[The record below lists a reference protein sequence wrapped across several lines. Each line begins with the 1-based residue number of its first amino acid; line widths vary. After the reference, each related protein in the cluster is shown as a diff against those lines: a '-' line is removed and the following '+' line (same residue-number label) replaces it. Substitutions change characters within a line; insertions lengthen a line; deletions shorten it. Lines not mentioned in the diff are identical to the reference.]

1 MSLARISR
9 WIAALAISAYV
20 CAASAQAWPAKPVKL
35 VTPFPPGGSADV
47 IARLIGNQLSLQLG
61 QPVVIDNRPGAGG
74 LVGNEYVAKQPPDGY
89 TLLLIT
95 GAYPVQGA
103 MLKSLPFDPLGDIAM
118 VSMLT
123 SYPFVISVRPDS
135 SFRTLAELIAY
146 AKANPGKLNFPS
158 SGIGTVHHLSG
169 ELLNAMAGI
178 EMVHVPFRGGAS
190 PLTEVLG
197 GRVDLLLEAMTLSI
211 GQIHSGKLRALAV
224 TSAKRSSSLPDVPT
238 VAESGYPGMDVA
250 TWYGLFVP
258 AGTPKDVVEKVHVAV
273 NKLLARPDVMAA
285 IHEQGAEP
293 QAMSEQQFADLVRMD
308 YRKWEGIVKA
318 ANALS
323 SIKVGGLLGDY
334 TWGKPADR
342 NPPRSSTVFQVDPS
356 TPGGLKGL
364 KVNFSSDA
372 AKKYDF
378 PTE

>member
-1 MSLARISR
+1 MALARIFRSL
-9 WIAALAISAYV
+9 AALALSVHAGLV
-20 CAASAQAWPAKPVKL
+20 AAQAWPAKPVKL

-135 SFRTLAELIAY
+135 RFRTLGELIAY

-197 GRVDLLLEAMTLSI
+197 GRVDLLLGAITLSI
-211 GQIHSGKLRALAV
+211 GQLRAGKLRALAV
-224 TSAKRSSSLPDVPT
+224 TSASRWPPLADVPT
-238 VAESGYPGMDVA
+238 VAETVPGHEVNSFIGLGA
-250 TWYGLFVP
+250 TGR
-258 AGTPKDVVEKVHVAV
+258 TPQPIIERLNAEVRKA
-273 NKLLARPDVMAA
+273 LARPQTHQRFV
-285 IHEQGAEP
+285 ELGGAPGASTPPEMR
-293 QAMSEQQFADLVRMD
+293 AFIEREVAKWRRVVSLRKIEQQ
-308 YRKWEGIVKA
+308 
-318 ANALS
+318 
-323 SIKVGGLLGDY
+323 
-334 TWGKPADR
+334 
-342 NPPRSSTVFQVDPS
+342 
-356 TPGGLKGL
+356 
-364 KVNFSSDA
+364 
-372 AKKYDF
+372 
-378 PTE
+378 

>member
-1 MSLARISR
+1 MTLARIFRSL
-9 WIAALAISAYV
+9 AVFAISLHV
-20 CAASAQAWPAKPVKL
+20 CAAAAQAWPAKPVKL

-47 IARLIGNQLSLQLG
+47 IARLIANQLSVQLG

-135 SFRTLAELIAY
+135 RFRTLADLSAY
-146 AKANPGKLNFPS
+146 RPRWRRPL
-158 SGIGTVHHLSG
+158 TG

-224 TSAKRSSSLPDVPT
+224 TSRDRWQALPDVPT
-238 VAESGYPGMDVA
+238 VAETVPGYEVNSFIGLGATGRTPEPILERLNAEVRKALANADTRKRFVELGGEPGA
-250 TWYGLFVP
+250 SSP
-258 AGTPKDVVEKVHVAV
+258 AEMRTYIEREIAKWKGVIA
-273 NKLLARPDVMAA
+273 ARK
-285 IHEQGAEP
+285 I
-293 QAMSEQQFADLVRMD
+293 EQQ
-308 YRKWEGIVKA
+308 
-318 ANALS
+318 
-323 SIKVGGLLGDY
+323 
-334 TWGKPADR
+334 
-342 NPPRSSTVFQVDPS
+342 
-356 TPGGLKGL
+356 
-364 KVNFSSDA
+364 
-372 AKKYDF
+372 
-378 PTE
+378 

>member
-1 MSLARISR
+1 MSLAHILRG
-9 WIAALAISAYV
+9 IAAVAISLHV
-20 CAASAQAWPAKPVKL
+20 SLAAAQAWPTKPMKL

-47 IARLIGNQLSLQLG
+47 IARLIANQLSVQLG

-95 GAYPVQGA
+95 GAYPVQAA
-103 MLKSLPFDPLGDIAM
+103 MLKSLPFDPLVDIAM

-135 SFRTLAELIAY
+135 PFHTLRDLIAH
-146 AKANPGKLNFPS
+146 AKANSGKLNYPS

-211 GQIHSGKLRALAV
+211 GQIQSGKLRALAV
-224 TSAKRSSSLPDVPT
+224 TSRERWKALPNVPT
-238 VAESGYPGMDVA
+238 VAETVPGYEVNSFIGLGATGRTPEPIIERANAEMRKALANAETHKRLLEFGGEPGA
-250 TWYGLFVP
+250 STP
-258 AGTPKDVVEKVHVAV
+258 AEMRTYIEREIAKWKGVIA
-273 NKLLARPDVMAA
+273 ARK
-285 IHEQGAEP
+285 I
-293 QAMSEQQFADLVRMD
+293 EQQ
-308 YRKWEGIVKA
+308 
-318 ANALS
+318 
-323 SIKVGGLLGDY
+323 
-334 TWGKPADR
+334 
-342 NPPRSSTVFQVDPS
+342 
-356 TPGGLKGL
+356 
-364 KVNFSSDA
+364 
-372 AKKYDF
+372 
-378 PTE
+378 